1 MSLHTETTTFQGILD
16 LLMRFSCWS
25 KAISVMA
32 GLQRLPNGLKG
43 SYQQIVKDNE
53 QKDLSLDLLNIVPLK
68 TLSTPLTQQQQFPE

>member
-1 MSLHTETTTFQGILD
+1 
-16 LLMRFSCWS
+16 
-25 KAISVMA
+25 MA

-68 TLSTPLTQQQQFPE
+68 TLSTPLTQQQQFPEWIISNLLIHFLKLATEKDC